1 MPHYSYEYT
10 FEAGTSITEQE
21 ELEMPCAWGILTN
34 VLIAFAAG
42 CHGVVHVH
50 LDESLHQI
58 FPTNP
63 NGQYAFDNVTV
74 PIHDKYEL
82 LPATRKIYLRG
93 WNEGTYDHTIRVSF
107 EIEPAE
113 PVSAVDK
120 ATLSIAELL
129 KRVFK
134 WRK

>member
-1 MPHYSYEYT
+1 MPHYSYEHT
-10 FEAGTSITEQE
+10 FTVGTTKTSQE

-34 VLIAFAAG
+34 VLVAFAAG

-63 NGQYAFDNVTV
+63 NGQYSFDDVTV
-74 PIHDKYEL
+74 PVHDKYEL

-93 WNEGTYDHTIRVSF
+93 WNTGTYPHTIRVGF
-107 EIEPAE
+107 EIEPTE

-120 ATLSIAELL
+120 AIMSIYALL
-129 KRVFK
+129 RRVFRFK
-134 WRK
+134 